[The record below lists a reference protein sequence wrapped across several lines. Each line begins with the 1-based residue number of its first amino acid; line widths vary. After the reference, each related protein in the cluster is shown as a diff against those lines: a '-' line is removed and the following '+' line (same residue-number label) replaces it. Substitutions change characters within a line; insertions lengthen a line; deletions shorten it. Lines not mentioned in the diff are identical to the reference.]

1 MSSSNDYAVKP
12 FDPEIQGPEDV
23 KALPEERLPE
33 LAEAIREVLINSLS
47 RTGGHL
53 GPNLGV
59 VELTIAM
66 HRIFDTGAKDRF
78 IFDVMM

>member
-33 LAEAIREVLINSLS
+33 LAEAIREVLTPALEDS
-47 RTGGHL
+47 RS
-53 GPNLGV
+53 
-59 VELTIAM
+59 AM
-66 HRIFDTGAKDRF
+66 KWATASASWSKTRHIDTAFHKLRE
-78 IFDVMM
+78 